1 MLIPRKITGQSVWN
15 TRAVAEISLR
25 KSHRWLRISVTR
37 NGSQNSLNFVTYST
51 CSSNSICHFRGKMTT
66 FFKLADK
73 VAAFQAKLDLWG
85 RRMNRGIFDSIQTLA
100 GISEE
105 TESEPSFTQVV
116 HDHLSLLLKEFKFV
130 ISNHKRSTNCQGMDP
145 RPICLQTGGKSTA
158 CMQEE
163 EQLLETA
170 NEGGLWKQKVLKTL
184 LSYLCEAGFL
194 CGDGNRNKIA

>member
-73 VAAFQAKLDLWG
+73 VAAFQTAKLDLWG

-105 TESEPSFTQVV
+105 TESEPSFPTRWCTITC
-116 HDHLSLLLKEFKFV
+116 LCFSKNSSV

-145 RPICLQTGGKSTA
+145 RPICLQTRGKSTA

-163 EQLLETA
+163 EQLLETT
-170 NEGGLWKQKVLKTL
+170 NEGGLCRLWIKVVA
-184 LSYLCEAGFL
+184 E
-194 CGDGNRNKIA
+194 

>member
-15 TRAVAEISLR
+15 TRAVAELSLR
-25 KSHRWLRISVTR
+25 KSHLWLRISVTR

-51 CSSNSICHFRGKMTT
+51 YSSNSICHFRGKMTT

-105 TESEPSFTQVV
+105 TEPEPSFTNKVV
-116 HDHLSLLLKEFKFV
+116 HDHLSLLFKEFKRYFQPQK
-130 ISNHKRSTNCQGMDP
+130 IHELPRNGSTTHLPTNRGEIHRVCARRRATARDCKWRWTLSVMD
-145 RPICLQTGGKSTA
+145 
-158 CMQEE
+158 
-163 EQLLETA
+163 
-170 NEGGLWKQKVLKTL
+170 
-184 LSYLCEAGFL
+184 
-194 CGDGNRNKIA
+194 